1 MQKNRIGMLIALAIV
16 GLVAGIAVAGQVYG
30 RAVKTLSVT
39 AGSGTWTNSSLYA
52 AIELKRIWSDFNLS
66 AANTVTVTRVT
77 SDNTYTGTVGTIV
90 TASGVGSTASFTAA
104 YLNDGDKLV
113 FASTIATGSTVI
125 IEYEVQKH

>member
-1 MQKNRIGMLIALAIV
+1 MQKKIRMLTALAIV
-16 GLVAGIAVAGQVYG
+16 GLIAGIAFAGQVYG

-52 AIELKRIWSDFNLS
+52 AIELKRIWSDFNRS

-77 SDNTYTGTVGTIV
+77 SDNTYTGAVGSIV
-90 TASGVGSTASFTAA
+90 TAAGVGSTASFTAA
-104 YLNDGDKLV
+104 YLQDGDKLV